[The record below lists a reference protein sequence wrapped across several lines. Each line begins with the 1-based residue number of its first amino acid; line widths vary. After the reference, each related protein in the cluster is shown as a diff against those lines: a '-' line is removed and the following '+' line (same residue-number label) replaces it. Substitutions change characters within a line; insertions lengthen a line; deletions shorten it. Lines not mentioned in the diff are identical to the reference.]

1 MTPTVLAS
9 LPSAVRSY
17 FILVSDMNHR
27 NGQICRIYIYSYLH
41 SCELSKEH
49 NWKVG
54 FKELARVA
62 LHGRSFRQ
70 SEIWIKVLEVWRF
83 GPFQVWRMEGS
94 KVEDGWSSKK
104 SGTWIVHGQPCRPN
118 YLGTWLEKSSG
129 KLFPF
134 LKIGFWDF
142 SHQQFD
148 KIEILQLYWASST
161 KTSGEIHM
169 HITLVCWT
177 LLKITFSTGSSQV

>member
-1 MTPTVLAS
+1 MSVWFKDILCLTCGLWVMTPTVLAS

-17 FILVSDMNHR
+17 LHVSKTDMNQRKDQNAIH
-27 NGQICRIYIYSYLH
+27 QYLH

-54 FKELARVA
+54 FKELAWVA
-62 LHGRSFRQ
+62 FHSRSFRQ
-70 SEIWIKVLEVWRF
+70 DEIWIKVFKVLEVWRF

-129 KLFPF
+129 IPFPF
-134 LKIGFWDF
+134 WRFV
-142 SHQQFD
+142 S
-148 KIEILQLYWASST
+148 
-161 KTSGEIHM
+161 
-169 HITLVCWT
+169 
-177 LLKITFSTGSSQV
+177 